1 MRIAY
6 KNIQKPPIMDF
17 LSVHDWGY
25 SSKLDFI
32 QFVFSGLLII
42 EKRANHNHQMVPINF
57 ETILSYYEKS

>member
-1 MRIAY
+1 
-6 KNIQKPPIMDF
+6 MDF

-42 EKRANHNHQMVPINF
+42 EKRANHNHEIVPINF
-57 ETILSYYEKS
+57 ETILSYYKKS